1 MSEAHVREPEL
12 EQYRNGMPPGPMNP
26 LGARALYL
34 FDNGRDTLFRL
45 HGTPKWESIGK
56 AMSSGCIRLLNQ
68 DIIDLF
74 ERVPNGTPVRVI

>member
-1 MSEAHVREPEL
+1 MKHNPIQIILNSGDYLNVPEV
-12 EQYRNGMPPGPMNP
+12 NAGGSNKDFF
-26 LGARALYL
+26 A
-34 FDNGRDTLFRL
+34 NRDTLFRL